1 MPFNQALRLSSV
13 LLAAAA
19 FIGLAL
25 GTNLPEWLL
34 LLTGVSL
41 IVTLLRAL
49 DVDRLRHVLARIRL
63 STTAWNVLTV
73 MAFAGF
79 WVDLAWISAD
89 LLAAGVHFLMILMVV
104 KLFNLEQRR
113 DYLHL
118 YAISLM
124 AILGSAASTTDLW
137 YLPVFLAYLL
147 MGVWT
152 LLLYQLTKE
161 TDPGQNIPGLSS
173 LSGGSGSAI
182 TPRGRQQITPELFW
196 LANGL
201 AVGAL
206 CLTVLI
212 FFTIPRVSAGFGQKG
227 SGEGLRT
234 SGFSETVDLGMIGP
248 IKRDPG
254 IVMRVELPDR
264 TGLQLDRFYLRG
276 MAYDRYDGKS
286 WTTRLTHRRAL
297 AESPAGTFTVRPGSA
312 RSPRPLGPIIRQ
324 TILLEA
330 LDTAVL
336 FAAPYPE
343 FISGQFLAIQSDPTG
358 AIYLPFPTSSRI
370 EYTVH
375 SRPAAVAPADLQS
388 QPALYTELFSQHFLQ
403 LPEPSERVAAL
414 AREITQSKTSAYEK
428 AQAIE
433 AYLTRNYR
441 YSLDISPGKQ
451 TRPLEE
457 FLFERKTGYCEHY
470 ATAMVVLLRNVGV
483 PARLVTGFLAT
494 EWNEYGNYYL
504 VRQRDAHA
512 WVEVHLPNSGW
523 VTMDPTP
530 AVSEPVGDSQWFA
543 ASRVID
549 TLRLRWNR
557 FFVQYNAADQLAV
570 VRGLKEGTTVVRER
584 AWSSLSS
591 LLAPAGD
598 FAGKLLSRVVE
609 GNARLMVGFLSFVAL
624 GLGLVLWLA
633 QRKPWN
639 RWRYSGT
646 SHGEHA
652 VITQIYR
659 NVLKQIARYGIVKAE
674 HTTPREF
681 LLVVGNQWAA
691 AGEAVSTITELYCR
705 GRFGKAIL
713 TRQEIDLAYQ
723 SLRQLTS
730 LDPPSR

>member
-1 MPFNQALRLSSV
+1 MPFNQALCLSSV

-25 GTNLPEWLL
+25 GTSLPEWLL
-34 LLTGVSL
+34 LLTGTSL

-49 DVDRLRHVLARIRL
+49 AVDRLRHLLDRIRL
-63 STTAWNVLTV
+63 SITAWNILTV
-73 MAFAGF
+73 MAFVGF
-79 WVDLAWISAD
+79 WVDLLWVSAD
-89 LLAAGVHFLMILMVV
+89 LLPAGVHFLLILMVI
-104 KLFNLEQRR
+104 KLFNLDQRR

-161 TDPGQNIPGLSS
+161 TDPGHNVPS
-173 LSGGSGSAI
+173 LSEGLVT

-248 IKRDPG
+248 VKRDPG

-286 WTTRLTHRRAL
+286 WTTRLSHRRAL
-297 AESPAGTFTVRPGSA
+297 AESPAGTFTVRPVSA

-330 LDTAVL
+330 LDTTVL

-343 FISGQFLAIQSDPTG
+343 SISGQFLAIQSDPTG
-358 AIYLPFPTSSRI
+358 AIYLPFPASARL

-375 SRPAAVAPADLQS
+375 SRPTPIAPADLQF
-388 QPALYTELFSQHFLQ
+388 QPAVYTEVFAQHFLQ
-403 LPEPSERVAAL
+403 LPESSERVRVL
-414 AREITQSKTSAYEK
+414 AQEITQSKTSAYEK

-433 AYLTRNYR
+433 AYLSRNYR
-441 YSLDISPGKQ
+441 YSLDISSAVQ

-530 AVSEPVGDSQWFA
+530 AVSETVGDSQWFA
-543 ASRVID
+543 VSRVID

-570 VRGLKEGTTVVRER
+570 VRGLKEGTTVVRDR

-598 FAGKLLSRVVE
+598 FAGKLLSRVGE
-609 GNARLMVGFLSFVAL
+609 GNVRLTLGFLSFIAL
-624 GLGLVLWLA
+624 GLGLVIWLV

-639 RWRYSGT
+639 RWRYSSA
-646 SHGEHA
+646 SHREHV

-659 NVLKQIARYGIVKAE
+659 NVLKQIARYGIVKTE

-681 LLVVGNQWAA
+681 LLVVGNQWEA
-691 AGEAVSTITELYCR
+691 AGESVSTITELYCR
-705 GRFGKAIL
+705 GRFGKAML
-713 TRQEIDLAYQ
+713 TQQEIDLAYQ
-723 SLRQLTS
+723 SLRQLT
-730 LDPPSR
+730 LIDPPSR

>member
-34 LLTGVSL
+34 LLTGSSL
-41 IVTLLRAL
+41 IVTLLRTL
-49 DVDRLRHVLARIRL
+49 GVDRLRRVLDRIRL
-63 STTAWNVLTV
+63 STAAWNVLTV
-73 MAFAGF
+73 IAFAGF
-79 WVDLAWISAD
+79 WVDLLWVSAD
-89 LLAAGVHFLMILMVV
+89 LLPAGVHFLLILMVI
-104 KLFNLEQRR
+104 KLFNLDQRR

-161 TDPGQNIPGLSS
+161 SDAGPTPPS
-173 LSGGSGSAI
+173 LPDKSALVL
-182 TPRGRQQITPELFW
+182 RGREEITPELFW

-264 TGLQLDRFYLRG
+264 TGVQMDRFYLRG

-286 WTTRLTHRRAL
+286 WTTRLSHRRAL
-297 AESPAGTFTVRPGSA
+297 AESPAGTFTVRHASA
-312 RSPRPLGPIIRQ
+312 RSPRPLGQIIRQ

-343 FISGQFLAIQSDPTG
+343 SISGQFLAIQSDPTG
-358 AIYLPFPTSSRI
+358 AIYLPFPASARL
-370 EYTVH
+370 EYTVY
-375 SRPAAVAPADLQS
+375 SRPAAVASADLQF
-388 QPALYTELFSQHFLQ
+388 QPALYTEVFAQHFLQ
-403 LPEPSERVAAL
+403 LPESSERVGAL
-414 AREITQSKTSAYEK
+414 AQEITRSKTSAYEK

-433 AYLTRNYR
+433 AYLSRNYR
-441 YSLDISPGKQ
+441 YSLDISPAVQ

-512 WVEVHLPNSGW
+512 WVEVHLPHSGW

-530 AVSEPVGDSQWFA
+530 AVSETVGDSQWFA
-543 ASRVID
+543 LSRVVD

-570 VRGLKEGTTVVRER
+570 VRGLKEGTTVVRDR
-584 AWSSLSS
+584 AWSSFSS

-598 FAGKLLSRVVE
+598 LAGRILRHVAE
-609 GNARLMVGFLSFVAL
+609 GNVRLMTGFLSFVVL
-624 GLGLVLWLA
+624 GVGLVVWLM
-633 QRKPWN
+633 QRKPWD
-639 RWRYSGT
+639 RRRRTDPISR
-646 SHGEHA
+646 ERA
-652 VITQIYR
+652 IIAQIYHG
-659 NVLKQIARYGIVKAE
+659 VLRQIARNGIPKPRNA
-674 HTTPREF
+674 TPREF
-681 LLVVGNQWAA
+681 LQLVQQQWAA
-691 AGEAVSTITELYCR
+691 AGESVSTITELYCR
-705 GRFGKAIL
+705 GRFGKVIL
-713 TRQEIDLAYQ
+713 TQQEIDLAYHN
-723 SLRQLTS
+723 LRQLTL
-730 LDPPSR
+730 LDPPLR

>member
-1 MPFNQALRLSSV
+1 MHFNQALRLSSV

-34 LLTGVSL
+34 LLTGASL
-41 IVTLLRAL
+41 IATLLRAL
-49 DVDRLRHVLARIRL
+49 GADRLRHVLDRIRL
-63 STTAWNVLTV
+63 STTAWNILTV
-73 MAFAGF
+73 MAFIGF

-104 KLFNLEQRR
+104 KLFNLDQRR

-137 YLPVFLAYLL
+137 YLPLFLAYLL

-161 TDPGQNIPGLSS
+161 ADPGHNVPS
-173 LSGGSGSAI
+173 LSEGLAI
-182 TPRGRQQITPELFW
+182 TPSGRQQITPELFW

-264 TGLQLDRFYLRG
+264 TGLQMDRFYLRG
-276 MAYDRYDGKS
+276 MAFDRYDGKS
-286 WTTRLTHRRAL
+286 WTTRLSHRRAL
-297 AESPAGTFTVRPGSA
+297 AESPVGTFTVRHASA
-312 RSPRPLGPIIRQ
+312 RSPRPLGQIVRQ

-330 LDTAVL
+330 LDTTVL

-343 FISGQFLAIQSDPTG
+343 SVSGQFLAIQSDPTG

-388 QPALYTELFSQHFLQ
+388 QPAVYTEAFSQYFLQ
-403 LPEPSERVAAL
+403 LPESSERIGAL
-414 AREITQSKTSAYEK
+414 AQEITRSKASAYEK

-433 AYLTRNYR
+433 SYLGKNFR
-441 YSLDISPGKQ
+441 YSLDIPSGVQ
-451 TRPLEE
+451 RRPLEE

-494 EWNEYGNYYL
+494 EWNEYGNYYV

-530 AVSEPVGDSQWFA
+530 AVNETVGDSQWFA

-570 VRGLKEGTTVVRER
+570 VRGLKEGTTVVRDR
-584 AWSSLSS
+584 AWNSVSSF
-591 LLAPAGD
+591 LAPLGD
-598 FAGKLLSRVVE
+598 FTGQLLSRVAE
-609 GNARLMVGFLSFVAL
+609 GNVRLMVGFLSFVVL
-624 GLGLVLWLA
+624 GLGLAIWLV
-633 QRKPWN
+633 QRKPWS
-639 RWRYSGT
+639 RWRSSST
-646 SHGEHA
+646 SHGQHA

-659 NVLKQIARYGIVKAE
+659 NLLKQIARYGIVKTE

-681 LLVVGNQWAA
+681 LLVVGSQWAA
-691 AGEAVSTITELYCR
+691 AAESVSTITELYCR
-705 GRFGKAIL
+705 GRFGKAL
-713 TRQEIDLAYQ
+713 LSQQEIDLAYH
-723 SLRQLTS
+723 SLRQLAR
-730 LDPPSR
+730 LDPPSK

>member
-104 KLFNLEQRR
+104 KLFNLDQRR

-161 TDPGQNIPGLSS
+161 ADPGHNMPS
-173 LSGGSGSAI
+173 LSEGVAI
-182 TPRGRQQITPELFW
+182 TPRGRQQITSELFW

-264 TGLQLDRFYLRG
+264 TGLQSDRFYLRG

-286 WTTRLTHRRAL
+286 WTTRLSHRRAL
-297 AESPAGTFTVRPGSA
+297 AESPAGTFTVRQVSS
-312 RSPRPLGPIIRQ
+312 RSPRPLGQLIRQ

-343 FISGQFLAIQSDPTG
+343 SVSGQFLAIQSDPTG

-375 SRPAAVAPADLQS
+375 SRPATVVPADLQF
-388 QPALYTELFSQHFLQ
+388 QPALYTEVFSQHFLQ
-403 LPEPSERVAAL
+403 LPESSERVEAL
-414 AREITQSKTSAYEK
+414 AREITGSKTSAYEK

-433 AYLTRNYR
+433 AYLSRNYR

-570 VRGLKEGTTVVRER
+570 VRGLKEGTTVVRDR
-584 AWSSLSS
+584 AWSSVSS
-591 LLAPAGD
+591 FLAPVGDLAGQ
-598 FAGKLLSRVVE
+598 LLSRVAE
-609 GNARLMVGFLSFVAL
+609 GNVRLMVGFLSFVVL
-624 GLGLVLWLA
+624 GLGLAIWLV
-633 QRKPWN
+633 QRKPWS
-639 RWRYSGT
+639 RWRSSNT
-646 SHGEHA
+646 SHGHHA
-652 VITQIYR
+652 VISQIYR

-681 LLVVGNQWAA
+681 SLVVGNQWAA
-691 AGEAVSTITELYCR
+691 AAESVSMITELYCR

-713 TRQEIDLAYQ
+713 TQQEIDLAYH
-723 SLRQLTS
+723 SLRQLAL
-730 LDPPSR
+730 LDPPSK

>member
-1 MPFNQALRLSSV
+1 MPCNQALRVTSV

-25 GTNLPEWLL
+25 GANLPEWLL
-34 LLTGVSL
+34 LLTGGSL
-41 IVTLLRAL
+41 IITLLRSL
-49 DVDRLRHVLARIRL
+49 RLDRLHRVLDQLRL
-63 STTAWNVLTV
+63 SSTAWNILTV
-73 MAFAGF
+73 VAFAGF
-79 WVDLAWISAD
+79 WADLLWISAD
-89 LLAAGVHFLMILMVV
+89 LLPAGVHFLLILMVI
-104 KLFNLEQRR
+104 KLFNLDQRR

-161 TDPGQNIPGLSS
+161 SSAGQASQILAEQSS
-173 LSGGSGSAI
+173 IGV
-182 TPRGRQQITPELFW
+182 PPERREQITSELFW

-201 AVGAL
+201 AAGAL
-206 CLTVLI
+206 GLTVLI

-227 SGEGLRT
+227 FGEGLRT
-234 SGFSETVDLGMIGP
+234 SGFSETVDLGTIGP

-254 IVMRVELPDR
+254 IVMRVELQDR
-264 TGLQLDRFYLRG
+264 TGLPMDRFYVRG

-286 WTTRLTHRRAL
+286 WATRLSHRRAL
-297 AESPAGTFTVRPGSA
+297 FESPIGTFTVRQASS
-312 RSPRPLGPIIRQ
+312 RSSRPFGQIIRQ

-343 FISGQFLAIQSDPTG
+343 SISGQFLAIQSDPTG

-375 SRPAAVAPADLQS
+375 SRLPSVVPADLQF
-388 QPALYTELFSQHFLQ
+388 QPAVYTELFAQHYLQ
-403 LPEPSERVAAL
+403 LPESSERVGAL

-428 AQAIE
+428 ARAIE
-433 AYLTRNYR
+433 AYLSKNYR
-441 YSLDISPGKQ
+441 YSLDISPAVQ
-451 TRPLEE
+451 TRPIEE

-470 ATAMVVLLRNVGV
+470 ATAMVLLLRNVGV

-512 WVEVHLPNSGW
+512 WVEVHLPSSGW

-530 AVSEPVGDSQWFA
+530 AVSEPIGDSQWFA
-543 ASRVID
+543 LSRVID

-570 VRGLKEGTTVVRER
+570 VQGLKEGTTVVRDR

-591 LLAPAGD
+591 LVAPAGD
-598 FAGKLLSRVVE
+598 FAGRVIRYIAE
-609 GNARLMVGFLSFVAL
+609 GNALLMTGFLSCVLL
-624 GLGLVLWLA
+624 GVGLVIWLM

-639 RWRYSGT
+639 FRRYPDPVNRD
-646 SHGEHA
+646 HA
-652 VITQIYR
+652 IIAQIYHG
-659 NVLKQIARYGIVKAE
+659 VLKQIARQGIVKPRNA
-674 HTTPREF
+674 TPREF
-681 LLVVGNQWAA
+681 LQLVHQRWAA
-691 AGEAVSTITELYCR
+691 AAESVSTITELYCR
-705 GRFGKAIL
+705 GRFGKANL
-713 TRQEIDLAYQ
+713 SQHEIELAYH
-723 SLRQLTS
+723 SLRQLTL
-730 LDPPSR
+730 LDPPL

>member
-19 FIGLAL
+19 FIGLGL
-25 GTNLPEWLL
+25 GANLPEWLL
-34 LLTGVSL
+34 LLTGISL
-41 IVTLLRAL
+41 ILTLLRTL
-49 DVDRLRHVLARIRL
+49 GIDRFQRVFDRMRL
-63 STTAWNVLTV
+63 SAMVWNILTV
-73 MAFAGF
+73 IAFAGF
-79 WVDLAWISAD
+79 WADLFWISAE
-89 LLAAGVHFLMILMVV
+89 LLPAGVHFLLILMVI
-104 KLFNLEQRR
+104 KLFNLDQRR

-161 TDPGQNIPGLSS
+161 SGTGHSPASTTENAAVALQPG
-173 LSGGSGSAI
+173 
-182 TPRGRQQITPELFW
+182 RREQITPELFW

-254 IVMRVELPDR
+254 IVMRVELSDR

-286 WTTRLTHRRAL
+286 WTTRLAHRRAL
-297 AESPAGTFTVRPGSA
+297 VESPAGTFSVRHISS
-312 RSPRPLGPIIRQ
+312 RSPRPVGQLIRQ

-336 FAAPYPE
+336 FAAPHPE
-343 FISGQFLAIQSDPTG
+343 SISGQFLAIQSDPTG

-375 SRPAAVAPADLQS
+375 SRVTPVVPADLQS
-388 QPALYTELFSQHFLQ
+388 QPAVYTEVFKQHFLQ
-403 LPEPSERVAAL
+403 IPESSERLGVL
-414 AREITQSKTSAYEK
+414 ATEITQSKSSAYEK
-428 AQAIE
+428 AQAVE
-433 AYLTRNYR
+433 AYLTKNYR
-441 YSLDISPGKQ
+441 YSLDIPSSVQ
-451 TRPLEE
+451 TNPLEE

-470 ATAMVVLLRNVGV
+470 ATAMVMLLRAVGV

-512 WVEVHLPNSGW
+512 WVEIHLPNSGW

-530 AVSEPVGDSQWFA
+530 AVSEPSGDSQWFA
-543 ASRVID
+543 LSRAMD

-570 VRGLKEGTTVVRER
+570 VRGLKEGTAVVRDR
-584 AWSSLSS
+584 AWNSLSL

-598 FAGKLLSRVVE
+598 FAGKTLSYIVG
-609 GNARLMVGFLSFVAL
+609 GNVRLAAGFLSFVVL
-624 GLGLVLWLA
+624 GVGLVIWLM
-633 QRKPWN
+633 QRKPWS
-639 RWRYSGT
+639 RWRRSGPVIR
-646 SHGEHA
+646 EHI
-652 VITQIYR
+652 VIGQIYR
-659 NVLKQIARYGIVKAE
+659 GVLKQIERHGIAKPRNA
-674 HTTPREF
+674 TPQEF
-681 LLVVGNQWAA
+681 LLLVQQQWAA
-691 AGEAVSTITELYCR
+691 AAEFVATITELYCR
-705 GRFGKAIL
+705 GRFGKMIL
-713 TRQEIDLAYQ
+713 TQQEIDLAYH
-723 SLRQLTS
+723 SLKQLTQ
-730 LDPPSR
+730 LDPPAHT

>member
-25 GTNLPEWLL
+25 GTSLPEWLL
-34 LLTGVSL
+34 LLTGISL

-49 DVDRLRHVLARIRL
+49 DVDRFRHMLDRIRL
-63 STTAWNVLTV
+63 STTAWNILTV

-79 WVDLAWISAD
+79 WIDLAWISAD
-89 LLAAGVHFLMILMVV
+89 LLAAGVHFLMILMVI
-104 KLFNLEQRR
+104 KLFNLDQRR

-161 TDPGQNIPGLSS
+161 SNAGDSPPS
-173 LSGGSGSAI
+173 LSEESAI
-182 TPRGRQQITPELFW
+182 ILRGRGQITPELFW

-227 SGEGLRT
+227 TGEGLRT

-264 TGLQLDRFYLRG
+264 TGLQMDRFYLRG

-286 WTTRLTHRRAL
+286 WTTRLSHRRAL
-297 AESPAGTFTVRPGSA
+297 AESPAGTFTVRHVSS
-312 RSPRPLGPIIRQ
+312 RSPRPLGQIIRQ

-343 FISGQFLAIQSDPTG
+343 SISGQFLAIQSDPTG
-358 AIYLPFPTSSRI
+358 AIYLPFPASARL
-370 EYTVH
+370 EYTVY
-375 SRPAAVAPADLQS
+375 SRPTPVAPADLQFQS
-388 QPALYTELFSQHFLQ
+388 AEYTEVFAQHFLQ
-403 LPEPSERVAAL
+403 LPESSERVRAL
-414 AREITQSKTSAYEK
+414 AQEITRSKTSAYEK

-433 AYLTRNYR
+433 AYLSRNYR
-441 YSLDISPGKQ
+441 YSLDISPGMQ

-523 VTMDPTP
+523 ITMDPTP
-530 AVSEPVGDSQWFA
+530 AVSEAVGDSQWFA
-543 ASRVID
+543 LSRVID

-570 VRGLKEGTTVVRER
+570 VRGLKEGTTVVRDR
-584 AWSSLSS
+584 AWSSLSA

-609 GNARLMVGFLSFVAL
+609 GNVRLTVGFLSFIAL
-624 GLGLVLWLA
+624 GLGLVIWLV

-639 RWRYSGT
+639 RWRSSST
-646 SHGEHA
+646 SQCEHA
-652 VITQIYR
+652 VIAQIYR
-659 NVLKQIARYGIVKAE
+659 NVLQQIARYGIVKAE

-681 LLVVGNQWAA
+681 LLVVGSQWAA
-691 AGEAVSTITELYCR
+691 AVELVSTITELYCR

-713 TRQEIDLAYQ
+713 TQQEIDLAHH
-723 SLRQLTS
+723 SLRQLTL

>member
-1 MPFNQALRLSSV
+1 
-13 LLAAAA
+13 
-19 FIGLAL
+19 
-25 GTNLPEWLL
+25 
-34 LLTGVSL
+34 
-41 IVTLLRAL
+41 
-49 DVDRLRHVLARIRL
+49 
-63 STTAWNVLTV
+63 
-73 MAFAGF
+73 
-79 WVDLAWISAD
+79 
-89 LLAAGVHFLMILMVV
+89 
-104 KLFNLEQRR
+104 
-113 DYLHL
+113 
-118 YAISLM
+118 M

-161 TDPGQNIPGLSS
+161 SDAGRNVPSPSEGLS
-173 LSGGSGSAI
+173 I
-182 TPRGRQQITPELFW
+182 TPGGREQITPELFW

-264 TGLQLDRFYLRG
+264 TGLQPDRFYLRG

-286 WTTRLTHRRAL
+286 WTTRLSHRRAL
-297 AESPAGTFTVRPGSA
+297 TESPAGTFTVRPVSS
-312 RSPRPLGPIIRQ
+312 RSPRPLGQIIRQ

-343 FISGQFLAIQSDPTG
+343 SVSGQFLAIQSDPTG

-375 SRPAAVAPADLQS
+375 SRPTPVAPADLQF
-388 QPALYTELFSQHFLQ
+388 QPAVYTEVFAQHFLQ
-403 LPEPSERVAAL
+403 LPESSERVRAL
-414 AREITQSKTSAYEK
+414 AQEITRSKTSAYEK

-433 AYLTRNYR
+433 AYLSRNYR
-441 YSLDISPGKQ
+441 YSLDISPGVQ

-512 WVEVHLPNSGW
+512 WVEVHLPHSGW

-530 AVSEPVGDSQWFA
+530 AVSETVGDSQWFA
-543 ASRVID
+543 LSRVVD

-557 FFVQYNAADQLAV
+557 FFVQYNAADQLAM
-570 VRGLKEGTTVVRER
+570 VRGLKEGTTVVRDR
-584 AWSSLSS
+584 AWSSFSS

-598 FAGKLLSRVVE
+598 LAGRILSHVAE
-609 GNARLMVGFLSFVAL
+609 GNVRLMTGFLSFVVL
-624 GLGLVLWLA
+624 GVGLVVWLM
-633 QRKPWN
+633 QRKPWD
-639 RWRYSGT
+639 RRRRTDPISR
-646 SHGEHA
+646 ERA
-652 VITQIYR
+652 IIAQIYHG
-659 NVLKQIARYGIVKAE
+659 VLRQIARNGISKPHNA
-674 HTTPREF
+674 TPREF
-681 LLVVGNQWAA
+681 LQLVQQQWAA
-691 AGEAVSTITELYCR
+691 ATESVSTVTELYCR

-713 TRQEIDLAYQ
+713 TQQEIDLAYH
-723 SLRQLTS
+723 SLRQLAL

>member
-25 GTNLPEWLL
+25 GANLPEWLL
-34 LLTGVSL
+34 LLTGGSL
-41 IVTLLRAL
+41 IVTLLRTL
-49 DVDRLRHVLARIRL
+49 GVDRLRRVLDGIRL
-63 STTAWNVLTV
+63 STTAWNVLT
-73 MAFAGF
+73 MIAFAGF
-79 WVDLAWISAD
+79 WVDLLWVSAD
-89 LLAAGVHFLMILMVV
+89 LLPAGVHFLVILMVI
-104 KLFNLEQRR
+104 KLFNLDQRR

-137 YLPVFLAYLL
+137 YLPVFLTYLL

-161 TDPGQNIPGLSS
+161 TDPGHNVPS
-173 LSGGSGSAI
+173 LSEGSTI

-264 TGLQLDRFYLRG
+264 TGAQMDRFYLRG
-276 MAYDRYDGKS
+276 MAFDRYDGKS
-286 WTTRLTHRRAL
+286 WTTRLSHRRAL
-297 AESPAGTFTVRPGSA
+297 AESPAGTFTVRHVSS
-312 RSPRPLGPIIRQ
+312 RSPRPLGQIIRQ

-336 FAAPYPE
+336 FAAPHPE
-343 FISGQFLAIQSDPTG
+343 SISGQFLAIQSDPTG
-358 AIYLPFPTSSRI
+358 AIYLPFPASARL

-375 SRPAAVAPADLQS
+375 SRPTPVAPADLQF
-388 QPALYTELFSQHFLQ
+388 QPAQYTELFSQHFLQ
-403 LPEPSERVAAL
+403 LPESSERVEAL

-433 AYLTRNYR
+433 AYLSRNYR
-441 YSLDISPGKQ
+441 YSLDIPSGVQ
-451 TRPLEE
+451 RRPLEE

-609 GNARLMVGFLSFVAL
+609 GNVRLMVGFLSCVAL

-639 RWRYSGT
+639 RWSISST
-646 SHGEHA
+646 SPGEHA

-691 AGEAVSTITELYCR
+691 AGESMSTITELYCR

-713 TRQEIDLAYQ
+713 TQQEIDLAYQ

>member
-19 FIGLAL
+19 FIGLGL
-25 GTNLPEWLL
+25 GANLPEWLL
-34 LLTGVSL
+34 LLTGSSL
-41 IVTLLRAL
+41 IVTLLRTL
-49 DVDRLRHVLARIRL
+49 GVDRAHRILESLRL
-63 STTAWNVLTV
+63 STTAWNILTV
-73 MAFAGF
+73 IAFAGF
-79 WVDLAWISAD
+79 WAD
-89 LLAAGVHFLMILMVV
+89 LLWISTDLLPAGVHFLLILMVI
-104 KLFNLEQRR
+104 KLFNLDQRR

-137 YLPVFLAYLL
+137 YLPVFLVYLL

-161 TDPGQNIPGLSS
+161 SS
-173 LSGGSGSAI
+173 AGHSPQTLTEKSAI
-182 TPRGRQQITPELFW
+182 AVQQEKREQITPELFW

-206 CLTVLI
+206 CLTVVI

-227 SGEGLRT
+227 YGEGLRT

-264 TGLQLDRFYLRG
+264 TGQEMDRFYLRG

-286 WTTRLTHRRAL
+286 WTTRLSHRRAL
-297 AESPAGTFTVRPGSA
+297 AESPSGTFTLRSA
-312 RSPRPLGPIIRQ
+312 SSRLPRPVGQIIRQ

-336 FAAPYPE
+336 FAAPHPE
-343 FISGQFLAIQSDPTG
+343 SISGQFLAIQSDPTG
-358 AIYLPFPTSSRI
+358 AMYLPFPASSRI
-370 EYTVH
+370 EYTVY
-375 SRPAAVAPADLQS
+375 SRPTPVAPADLQF
-388 QPALYTELFSQHFLQ
+388 QPAVYTEVFGQHFLQ
-403 LPEPSERVAAL
+403 LPESSERVGAL
-414 AREITQSKTSAYEK
+414 AREIVGTKTSAYEK

-433 AYLTRNYR
+433 TYLSRNYR
-441 YSLDISPGKQ
+441 YSLDIPAGTQ
-451 TRPLEE
+451 ARPLEE

-530 AVSEPVGDSQWFA
+530 AVSEPAGESQWFA
-543 ASRVID
+543 VSRAMD

-570 VRGLKEGTTVVRER
+570 VRGLKEGTAVVRDR
-584 AWSSLSS
+584 AWGSLSS
-591 LLAPAGD
+591 LLEPAGD
-598 FAGKLLSRVVE
+598 LAGRILSHVAE
-609 GNARLMVGFLSFVAL
+609 GNIRLMTGFLSFVVL
-624 GLGLVLWLA
+624 GVGLVIWLV

-639 RWRYSGT
+639 RWSRSGIVIR
-646 SHGEHA
+646 EHA
-652 VITQIYR
+652 AIGQIYR
-659 NVLKQIARYGIVKAE
+659 GVLKQIERHGILKPRNA
-674 HTTPREF
+674 TPQEF
-681 LLVVGNQWAA
+681 LRLVQRQWTV
-691 AGEAVSTITELYCR
+691 AGESVATITELYCR
-705 GRFGKAIL
+705 GRFGKVIL
-713 TRQEIDLAYQ
+713 TQEEMDLAYH
-723 SLRQLTS
+723 SLRQLAL
-730 LDPPSR
+730 LDPPSNP

>member
-34 LLTGVSL
+34 LLTGASL

-49 DVDRLRHVLARIRL
+49 EMKRLRHVLDRIRL
-63 STTAWNVLTV
+63 SPTAWNILTV
-73 MAFAGF
+73 IAFMGF
-79 WVDLAWISAD
+79 WIDLFWVSVDL
-89 LLAAGVHFLMILMVV
+89 LPAGVHFLLVLMVI
-104 KLFNLEQRR
+104 KLFNLDQRR

-161 TDPGQNIPGLSS
+161 SDAGLSPTRLPEES
-173 LSGGSGSAI
+173 VVTS
-182 TPRGRQQITPELFW
+182 RGRQQITPQLFW

-264 TGLQLDRFYLRG
+264 TGLQSDRFYLRG

-286 WTTRLTHRRAL
+286 WTTRLSHRRAL
-297 AESPAGTFTVRPGSA
+297 AESPAGTFTIRHVSS
-312 RSPRPLGPIIRQ
+312 RSPRPLGQPIRQ

-343 FISGQFLAIQSDPTG
+343 SISGQFLAIQSDPTG
-358 AIYLPFPTSSRI
+358 AIYLPFPASSRI
-370 EYTVH
+370 EYTVY
-375 SRPAAVAPADLQS
+375 SRPATVASADLQF
-388 QPALYTELFSQHFLQ
+388 QPALYTEIFSQHFLQ
-403 LPEPSERVAAL
+403 LPESSERVGAL

-433 AYLTRNYR
+433 AYLSRHYR
-441 YSLDISPGKQ
+441 YSLDISPGVQ
-451 TRPLEE
+451 TRPLED

-530 AVSEPVGDSQWFA
+530 AVSEPAGDSQWFA

-570 VRGLKEGTTVVRER
+570 MRGLKEGTTVVRDR
-584 AWSSLSS
+584 AWSSVSS

-609 GNARLMVGFLSFVAL
+609 GNVRLMVGFLSFVGL
-624 GLGLVLWLA
+624 GLGLVIWLV
-633 QRKPWN
+633 QRKPWS
-639 RWRYSGT
+639 RWNSSNS
-646 SHGEHA
+646 SHGQHA
-652 VITQIYR
+652 VISQIYR

-691 AGEAVSTITELYCR
+691 AGESVSTITELYCR
-705 GRFGKAIL
+705 GRFGKMML
-713 TRQEIDLAYQ
+713 TQQEIDLAYH
-723 SLRQLTS
+723 SFRQLTL

>member
-19 FIGLAL
+19 FIGLGL
-25 GTNLPEWLL
+25 GANLPEWLL
-34 LLTGVSL
+34 LLTGSSL
-41 IVTLLRAL
+41 ILTLLRTL
-49 DVDRLRHVLARIRL
+49 DIAPLHQVLDRMRL
-63 STTAWNVLTV
+63 STLVWNILTV
-73 MAFAGF
+73 IAFVGF
-79 WVDLAWISAD
+79 WVDLLWISAD
-89 LLAAGVHFLMILMVV
+89 LLPAGVHFLLILMVI
-104 KLFNLEQRR
+104 KLFNLDHRR

-161 TDPGQNIPGLSS
+161 
-173 LSGGSGSAI
+173 SGAEYAVPSVTEQSAMG
-182 TPRGRQQITPELFW
+182 TQSERRKQITPELFW

-201 AVGAL
+201 AGGAL
-206 CLTVLI
+206 CLTVVI

-227 SGEGLRT
+227 YGEGLRT

-254 IVMRVELPDR
+254 IVMRVELQDR
-264 TGLQLDRFYLRG
+264 TGLQSDRFYLRG

-286 WTTRLTHRRAL
+286 WTSRLSHRRAL
-297 AESPAGTFTVRPGSA
+297 AESPVGTFTVRHSSSRA
-312 RSPRPLGPIIRQ
+312 PRPAGQIIRQ

-336 FAAPYPE
+336 FAAPQPE
-343 FISGQFLAIQSDPTG
+343 SISGQFLAIQSDPTG
-358 AIYLPFPTSSRI
+358 AIYLPFPTQSRI

-375 SRPAAVAPADLQS
+375 SRPTTVATADLQS
-388 QPALYTELFSQHFLQ
+388 QPAVYTEVFQQHFLQ
-403 LPEPSERVAAL
+403 LPASTERVGAL
-414 AREITQSKTSAYEK
+414 AREITQSKTSAFEK

-433 AYLTRNYR
+433 GYLIRNYR
-441 YSLDISPGKQ
+441 YSLDIPSSVQ
-451 TRPLEE
+451 ANPLEE

-523 VTMDPTP
+523 ISMDPTP
-530 AVSEPVGDSQWFA
+530 AVSEPAGDSQWFA
-543 ASRVID
+543 LSRAMD

-557 FFVQYNAADQLAV
+557 FFVQYNATDQLAV
-570 VRGLKEGTTVVRER
+570 VRGLKEGTAVVRDR
-584 AWSSLSS
+584 AWSSLSI
-591 LLAPAGD
+591 LIAPAGD
-598 FAGKLLSRVVE
+598 FAGRILRYMAE
-609 GNARLMVGFLSFVAL
+609 GNIRLMTGFLSFVLL
-624 GLGLVLWLA
+624 GVGLVIWLG
-633 QRKPWN
+633 QRKPWS
-639 RWRYSGT
+639 RWRRSGST
-646 SHGEHA
+646 KREHL
-652 VITQIYR
+652 VIAQIYR
-659 NVLKQIARYGIVKAE
+659 GVLKQIEQHGISKPQHA
-674 HTTPREF
+674 TPQEF
-681 LLVVGNQWAA
+681 LRLVQQQWAG
-691 AGEAVSTITELYCR
+691 AGELVATITDLYCR
-705 GRFGKAIL
+705 GRFGKINL
-713 TRQEIDLAYQ
+713 TQHEIDLAYR
-723 SLRQLTS
+723 SLKQLTL
-730 LDPPSR
+730 LDPPAHS

>member
-25 GTNLPEWLL
+25 GANLPEWLVF
-34 LLTGVSL
+34 LTGGSL

-49 DVDRLRHVLARIRL
+49 GAGRLHRVLDRMQL
-63 STTAWNVLTV
+63 SATAWNILTV
-73 MAFAGF
+73 TAFAGF
-79 WVDLAWISAD
+79 WADLLWISAD
-89 LLAAGVHFLMILMVV
+89 LLPAGVHFLLILMVI
-104 KLFNLEQRR
+104 KLFNLNQRR

-161 TDPGQNIPGLSS
+161 SDTDSIPSGLPEKSPRVS
-173 LSGGSGSAI
+173 
-182 TPRGRQQITPELFW
+182 RGREQITPELFW

-206 CLTVLI
+206 CLTILI
-212 FFTIPRVSAGFGQKG
+212 FFTIPRVSAGFGQRG

-264 TGLQLDRFYLRG
+264 AGLQLDRFYLRG

-286 WTTRLTHRRAL
+286 WTTRLSHRRAL
-297 AESPAGTFTVRPGSA
+297 VESPAGTFTVRSSSS
-312 RSPRPLGPIIRQ
+312 RLSHPLGRIIRQ

-336 FAAPYPE
+336 FAAPHPE
-343 FISGQFLAIQSDPTG
+343 SISGQFLAIQSDPTG
-358 AIYLPFPTSSRI
+358 AMYLPFPASSRI

-375 SRPAAVAPADLQS
+375 SRSTVVAPADLLFS
-388 QPALYTELFSQHFLQ
+388 PAVYTEVFGQHFLQ
-403 LPEPSERVAAL
+403 LPESSERVGAL
-414 AREITQSKTSAYEK
+414 AREIVGSKTSAYEK

-433 AYLTRNYR
+433 AYLSKQYR
-441 YSLDISPGKQ
+441 YSLDIPPGMHP
-451 TRPLEE
+451 RPLEE

-483 PARLVTGFLAT
+483 PARLVTGFLAV

-523 VTMDPTP
+523 ITMDPTP
-530 AVSEPVGDSQWFA
+530 AVSESGGDSQWFA
-543 ASRVID
+543 LSRVMD
-549 TLRLRWNR
+549 TVRLRWSR
-557 FFVQYNAADQLAV
+557 LFIQYNVADQLAV
-570 VRGLKEGTTVVRER
+570 VRGLKEGTAVVRDR
-584 AWSSLSS
+584 AWSSVAS
-591 LLAPAGD
+591 LLAPVGD
-598 FAGKLLSRVVE
+598 IGGKILSYVVE
-609 GNARLMVGFLSFVAL
+609 GNVRLMTGFLSSVAL
-624 GLGLVLWLA
+624 GVGLVVWLV

-639 RWRYSGT
+639 RLRLSDSAT
-646 SHGEHA
+646 REQA

-659 NVLKQIARYGIVKAE
+659 AVLKQIARKGIPKPHNA
-674 HTTPREF
+674 TPREF
-681 LLVVGNQWAA
+681 LRLVQQRWAA
-691 AGEAVSTITELYCR
+691 AGESVAAITELYCR

-713 TRQEIDLAYQ
+713 TRQEIDCAYH
-723 SLRQLTS
+723 SLRQLS
-730 LDPPSR
+730 LLEPPPK

>member
-25 GTNLPEWLL
+25 GTSLPEWLL
-34 LLTGVSL
+34 LLTGISL

-49 DVDRLRHVLARIRL
+49 GVDRLRHVLDRIRL
-63 STTAWNVLTV
+63 STTAWNILTV

-79 WVDLAWISAD
+79 WIDLVWISAD
-89 LLAAGVHFLMILMVV
+89 LLAAGVHFLMILMVI
-104 KLFNLEQRR
+104 KLFNLDQRR

-161 TDPGQNIPGLSS
+161 SDAGDRPPS
-173 LSGGSGSAI
+173 LSKESATI
-182 TPRGRQQITPELFW
+182 PRGRQQITPELFW

-264 TGLQLDRFYLRG
+264 TGLQMDRFYLRG

-286 WTTRLTHRRAL
+286 WTTRLSHRRAL
-297 AESPAGTFTVRPGSA
+297 AESPAGTFTVRQVSS
-312 RSPRPLGPIIRQ
+312 RSPRPLGQIIRQ

-343 FISGQFLAIQSDPTG
+343 SISGQFLAIQSDPTG
-358 AIYLPFPTSSRI
+358 AIYLPFPASARL

-375 SRPAAVAPADLQS
+375 SRPTPVAPADLQF
-388 QPALYTELFSQHFLQ
+388 QPAVYTEVFAQHFLQ
-403 LPEPSERVAAL
+403 LPESSERVRAL
-414 AREITQSKTSAYEK
+414 AQEITRSKTSAYEK

-433 AYLTRNYR
+433 SYLAKNFR
-441 YSLDISPGKQ
+441 YSLDIPPGMQ

-530 AVSEPVGDSQWFA
+530 AISETVGDSQWFA
-543 ASRVID
+543 VSRVID

-570 VRGLKEGTTVVRER
+570 VRGLKEGTTVVRDR

-609 GNARLMVGFLSFVAL
+609 GNVRLTVGFLSFIAL
-624 GLGLVLWLA
+624 GLGLVIWLV

-639 RWRYSGT
+639 RWRSSGT
-646 SHGEHA
+646 SQCEHA
-652 VITQIYR
+652 VIAQIYR
-659 NVLKQIARYGIVKAE
+659 NVLQQIARYGIVKAE

-691 AGEAVSTITELYCR
+691 AGESVSTITELYCR

-713 TRQEIDLAYQ
+713 TQQEIDLAYH
-723 SLRQLTS
+723 SLRQLTL

>member
-13 LLAAAA
+13 LLAAAS
-19 FIGLAL
+19 FIGLSL
-25 GTNLPEWLL
+25 GTNLPEWLVL
-34 LLTGVSL
+34 FTGSALIVSL
-41 IVTLLRAL
+41 LRILGA
-49 DVDRLRHVLARIRL
+49 DRLRRVLDRIRL
-63 STTAWNVLTV
+63 STTAWNILTV
-73 MAFAGF
+73 IAFAGF
-79 WVDLAWISAD
+79 WADLLWVSAD
-89 LLAAGVHFLMILMVV
+89 LLQAGVHFLLILMVI
-104 KLFNLEQRR
+104 KLFNLDQRR

-137 YLPVFLAYLL
+137 YVPVFLAYLL

-161 TDPGQNIPGLSS
+161 SDGKDGTPS
-173 LSGGSGSAI
+173 LPNEPALI
-182 TPRGRQQITPELFW
+182 FRGREQITPELFW
-196 LANGL
+196 LANSL
-201 AVGAL
+201 AGGAL

-227 SGEGLRT
+227 SGEGIRT
-234 SGFSETVDLGMIGP
+234 SGFSETVNLGMIGP

-264 TGLQLDRFYLRG
+264 TGLQMDRFYLRG

-286 WTTRLTHRRAL
+286 WTTRLSHRRAL
-297 AESPAGTFTVRPGSA
+297 AESPVGTFTVRHASS
-312 RSPRPLGPIIRQ
+312 RSPRPLGQVIRQ

-336 FAAPYPE
+336 FAAPHPE
-343 FISGQFLAIQSDPTG
+343 SISGQFLAIQSDPTG
-358 AIYLPFPTSSRI
+358 AIYLPFPSATRL

-375 SRPAAVAPADLQS
+375 SRTTPVAAADLQF
-388 QPALYTELFSQHFLQ
+388 QPAVYTEVFGQHFLQ
-403 LPEPSERVAAL
+403 LPESSERVGAL
-414 AREITQSKTSAYEK
+414 AREIVGTKTSAYEK

-433 AYLTRNYR
+433 TYLSRHYR
-441 YSLDISPGKQ
+441 YSLDISPGLQ
-451 TRPLEE
+451 ARPLEE

-512 WVEVHLPNSGW
+512 WVEVHLPSSGW

-530 AVSEPVGDSQWFA
+530 AVSEAVGDSQWFA

-570 VRGLKEGTTVVRER
+570 MRGLKEGTTVVRDR

-591 LLAPAGD
+591 LVAPAGD
-598 FAGKLLSRVVE
+598 FAGKLLSRVAE
-609 GNARLMVGFLSFVAL
+609 GNVRLTIGFLSCIVL
-624 GLGLVLWLA
+624 GLGLAIWLV

-639 RWRYSGT
+639 RWR
-646 SHGEHA
+646 HADPIAREHV
-652 VITQIYR
+652 VIGQIYR
-659 NVLKQIARYGIVKAE
+659 GVLKQIARHGISKPQNA
-674 HTTPREF
+674 TPQEF
-681 LLVVGNQWAA
+681 LRLVRQQWAV
-691 AGEAVSTITELYCR
+691 AGESVGTITELYCR
-705 GRFGKAIL
+705 GRFGKVIL
-713 TRQEIDLAYQ
+713 TQQEIELAYR
-723 SLRQLTS
+723 SLKQLAL
-730 LDPPSR
+730 LDPPVHS

>member
-1 MPFNQALRLSSV
+1 MSFNQALRLSSV

-25 GTNLPEWLL
+25 GRNLPEWLL
-34 LLTGVSL
+34 LLTGGSL
-41 IVTLLRAL
+41 ILTLLRAL
-49 DVDRLRHVLARIRL
+49 GADRLRLVLDRIRL
-63 STTAWNVLTV
+63 STMAWNVLTV
-73 MAFAGF
+73 IGFAGF
-79 WVDLAWISAD
+79 WVDLLWVSAD
-89 LLAAGVHFLMILMVV
+89 LLPAGVHFLLILMVI
-104 KLFNLEQRR
+104 KLFNLDQRR

-161 TDPGQNIPGLSS
+161 SDT
-173 LSGGSGSAI
+173 GGGPPSFPEESAAI
-182 TPRGRQQITPELFW
+182 LRGREQITPELFW

-201 AVGAL
+201 AAGAL

-212 FFTIPRVSAGFGQKG
+212 FFTIPRVSAGIGQKG

-264 TGLQLDRFYLRG
+264 TGLQMDRFYLRG

-286 WTTRLTHRRAL
+286 WTTRLSHRRAL
-297 AESPAGTFTVRPGSA
+297 AESPAGTFTVRHVSS
-312 RSPRPLGPIIRQ
+312 RSPRPLGQIIRQ

-343 FISGQFLAIQSDPTG
+343 SISGQFLAIQSDPTG
-358 AIYLPFPTSSRI
+358 AIYLPFPASARL

-375 SRPAAVAPADLQS
+375 SRLTPVAPADLQF
-388 QPALYTELFSQHFLQ
+388 QPAVYTEVFAQHFLQ
-403 LPEPSERVAAL
+403 LPESSERVRAL
-414 AREITQSKTSAYEK
+414 AQEITRSKTSAYEK

-433 AYLTRNYR
+433 AYLSRNYR
-441 YSLDISPGKQ
+441 YSLDIPPGMQ

-530 AVSEPVGDSQWFA
+530 AISETVGDSQWFA
-543 ASRVID
+543 VSRVID

-584 AWSSLSS
+584 AWSSFSS

-598 FAGKLLSRVVE
+598 LAGRILSHVAE
-609 GNARLMVGFLSFVAL
+609 GNMRLMTGFLSFVVL
-624 GLGLVLWLA
+624 GVGLVVWLM

-639 RWRYSGT
+639 RRRSSSAT
-646 SHGEHA
+646 HGEYA
-652 VITQIYR
+652 VIAQIYR
-659 NVLKQIARYGIVKAE
+659 NVLKQVARYGIVKAE
-674 HTTPREF
+674 HVTPREF
-681 LLVVGNQWAA
+681 SLTVGNQWTA
-691 AGEAVSTITELYCR
+691 AGESVSMITELYCR
-705 GRFGKAIL
+705 GRFGKATL
-713 TRQEIDLAYQ
+713 TQQEIDLAYH
-723 SLRQLTS
+723 SLRQLTL

>member
-41 IVTLLRAL
+41 IVALLRAL
-49 DVDRLRHVLARIRL
+49 DVDRLRHVLPRIRL
-63 STTAWNVLTV
+63 STIAWNVLTV
-73 MAFAGF
+73 MAFAEF

-104 KLFNLEQRR
+104 KLFNLDQRR

-147 MGVWT
+147 MGIWT

-161 TDPGQNIPGLSS
+161 ANLGHPVPSFPE
-173 LSGGSGSAI
+173 GSTMTS
-182 TPRGRQQITPELFW
+182 RGRQQITPELFW

-212 FFTIPRVSAGFGQKG
+212 FFTIPRVSAGFGHKG
-227 SGEGLRT
+227 SGEALRT

-264 TGLQLDRFYLRG
+264 TGLQSDRFYLRG

-286 WTTRLTHRRAL
+286 WTTRLSHRRPL
-297 AESPAGTFTVRPGSA
+297 AESPAGTFTVRHTSS
-312 RSPRPLGPIIRQ
+312 RSPRPLGQLIRQ

-343 FISGQFLAIQSDPTG
+343 SVSGQFLAVQSDPTG

-370 EYTVH
+370 EYTVQ
-375 SRPAAVAPADLQS
+375 SRPAAVASADLQF
-388 QPALYTELFSQHFLQ
+388 QPALYTEVFSQHFLQ
-403 LPEPSERVAAL
+403 LPESSERVGAL

-433 AYLTRNYR
+433 AYLSRNYR
-441 YSLDISPGKQ
+441 YSLDIASGMQ
-451 TRPLEE
+451 RRPLEE

-512 WVEVHLPNSGW
+512 WVEVHLPSSGW

-530 AVSEPVGDSQWFA
+530 AVSEPAGDSQWFA

-570 VRGLKEGTTVVRER
+570 MRGLKEGTTVVRDR
-584 AWSSLSS
+584 AWSSVSS
-591 LLAPAGD
+591 ILAPAGD

-609 GNARLMVGFLSFVAL
+609 GNVRLMVGFLSFVGL
-624 GLGLVLWLA
+624 GLGLVIWLV
-633 QRKPWN
+633 QRKPWS
-639 RWRYSGT
+639 RWNSSNS
-646 SHGEHA
+646 SHGQHA

-659 NVLKQIARYGIVKAE
+659 NVLKQSARHGIIKPEQA
-674 HTTPREF
+674 TPREF
-681 LLVVGNQWAA
+681 LLVVKNQWAA
-691 AGEAVSTITELYCR
+691 AAEFVSTITELYCR
-705 GRFGKAIL
+705 RRFGRMML
-713 TRQEIDLAYQ
+713 TQQEIDLAYH
-723 SLRQLTS
+723 SLRQLTL

>member
-25 GTNLPEWLL
+25 GTSLPEWLL
-34 LLTGVSL
+34 LLTGTSL
-41 IVTLLRAL
+41 IVTLLRTLGVA
-49 DVDRLRHVLARIRL
+49 RFRHVLDRIRL

-73 MAFAGF
+73 IAFAAF
-79 WVDLAWISAD
+79 LIDLAWISAD
-89 LLAAGVHFLMILMVV
+89 LLPAGVHFLLILMVI

-137 YLPVFLAYLL
+137 YLPVFLVYLL

-161 TDPGQNIPGLSS
+161 TDSWHNVPS
-173 LSGGSGSAI
+173 LSEGVGI
-182 TPRGRQQITPELFW
+182 TPRGWQQITPELFW

-201 AVGAL
+201 AVGAS

-248 IKRDPG
+248 LKRDPE

-264 TGLQLDRFYLRG
+264 TGLQMDRFYLRG
-276 MAYDRYDGKS
+276 MAYDRYDGMS
-286 WTTRLTHRRAL
+286 WTTRLSHRRAL
-297 AESPAGTFTVRPGSA
+297 AESPAGTFTVRHVSS
-312 RSPRPLGPIIRQ
+312 RSLRPQGQGIRQ
-324 TILLEA
+324 IILLEA
-330 LDTAVL
+330 LDTTVL
-336 FAAPYPE
+336 FAAPHPE
-343 FISGQFLAIQSDPTG
+343 SISGQFLAIQSDPTG
-358 AIYLPFPTSSRI
+358 AIYLPFPASARL

-375 SRPAAVAPADLQS
+375 SRPAPVAPADLQF
-388 QPALYTELFSQHFLQ
+388 QPAVYTEVFAQHFLQ
-403 LPEPSERVAAL
+403 LPESSERVRAL
-414 AREITQSKTSAYEK
+414 AQEITRSKTSAYEK

-433 AYLTRNYR
+433 AYLSRNYR
-441 YSLDISPGKQ
+441 YSLDLSPGRQ

-530 AVSEPVGDSQWFA
+530 AVSETVGDSQWFA
-543 ASRVID
+543 VSRVID

-570 VRGLKEGTTVVRER
+570 VRGLKEGTTVVRDR

-609 GNARLMVGFLSFVAL
+609 GNVRLTVGFLSFIAL
-624 GLGLVLWLA
+624 GVGLVVWLV

-639 RWRYSGT
+639 RWRSSSAT
-646 SHGEHA
+646 HGEYA
-652 VITQIYR
+652 VIAQIYR
-659 NVLKQIARYGIVKAE
+659 NVLQQIARYGIVKAE

-681 LLVVGNQWAA
+681 LLVVGRQWAA
-691 AGEAVSTITELYCR
+691 AGESVSTITELYCR

-713 TRQEIDLAYQ
+713 TQQEIDLAYH
-723 SLRQLTS
+723 SLRQLTL

>member
-19 FIGLAL
+19 FIGLGL
-25 GTNLPEWLL
+25 GTDLPEWLQ
-34 LLTGVSL
+34 LLTGCSL
-41 IVTLLRAL
+41 IITLLRAL
-49 DVDRLRHVLARIRL
+49 GIDRLLLVLDHIRL
-63 STTAWNVLTV
+63 STMAWNVLTV
-73 MAFAGF
+73 IAFAGF
-79 WVDLAWISAD
+79 WADLLWVSAD
-89 LLAAGVHFLMILMVV
+89 LLPAGVHFLLILMVI
-104 KLFNLEQRR
+104 KLFNLDQRR

-124 AILGSAASTTDLW
+124 AILGSAASTTALW

-161 TDPGQNIPGLSS
+161 SDAGPTPPTLSDK
-173 LSGGSGSAI
+173 SALVL
-182 TPRGRQQITPELFW
+182 RGREQITPELFW

-264 TGLQLDRFYLRG
+264 TGVPMDRFYLRG

-286 WTTRLTHRRAL
+286 WTTRLSHRRAL
-297 AESPAGTFTVRPGSA
+297 AESPAGTFTVRPVSS
-312 RSPRPLGPIIRQ
+312 RSPRPLGQIIRQ

-343 FISGQFLAIQSDPTG
+343 SISGQFLAIQSDPTG
-358 AIYLPFPTSSRI
+358 AIYLPFSAPSRI
-370 EYTVH
+370 EYTVY
-375 SRPAAVAPADLQS
+375 SRPAPVAPADLQF
-388 QPALYTELFSQHFLQ
+388 QPAAYTEIFSQHFLQ
-403 LPEPSERVAAL
+403 LPESSERVGAL
-414 AREITQSKTSAYEK
+414 AQEITRSKVSAYEK

-433 AYLTRNYR
+433 AYLSRNYR
-441 YSLDISPGKQ
+441 YSLDISPGVQ
-451 TRPLEE
+451 TRPLEN

-543 ASRVID
+543 LSRVVD

-570 VRGLKEGTTVVRER
+570 VRGLKEGTTVVRDR

-591 LLAPAGD
+591 LLVPAGD

-609 GNARLMVGFLSFVAL
+609 GNVRLMVGFLSFVAL
-624 GLGLVLWLA
+624 GLGLVIWLV

-639 RWRYSGT
+639 RWRSSGT
-646 SHGEHA
+646 SHGEHI

-659 NVLKQIARYGIVKAE
+659 NLLQQIARYGIVKAE
-674 HTTPREF
+674 HVTPREF

-691 AGEAVSTITELYCR
+691 AGESVSTVTELYCR

-713 TRQEIDLAYQ
+713 TKQEIELAYQ
-723 SLRQLTS
+723 SLRQLTL

>member
-161 TDPGQNIPGLSS
+161 ADPGHNMPS
-173 LSGGSGSAI
+173 LSEGVAI
-182 TPRGRQQITPELFW
+182 TPKGRQQVTSELFW

-264 TGLQLDRFYLRG
+264 TGLQSDRFYLRG

-286 WTTRLTHRRAL
+286 WTTRLSHRRAL
-297 AESPAGTFTVRPGSA
+297 AESPAGTFTVRHVSS
-312 RSPRPLGPIIRQ
+312 RSPRPLGQLIRQ

-343 FISGQFLAIQSDPTG
+343 SVSGQFLAIQSDPTG

-375 SRPAAVAPADLQS
+375 SRPATVVPADLQF
-388 QPALYTELFSQHFLQ
+388 QPALYTEVFSQHFLQ
-403 LPEPSERVAAL
+403 LPESSERVEAL
-414 AREITQSKTSAYEK
+414 AREITGSKTSAYEK

-433 AYLTRNYR
+433 AYLSRNYR

-570 VRGLKEGTTVVRER
+570 VRGLKEGTTVVRDR
-584 AWSSLSS
+584 AWSSVSS
-591 LLAPAGD
+591 FFAPVGDLAGQ
-598 FAGKLLSRVVE
+598 LLSRVAE
-609 GNARLMVGFLSFVAL
+609 GNVRLMVGFLSFVVL
-624 GLGLVLWLA
+624 GLGLAIWLV
-633 QRKPWN
+633 QRKPWS
-639 RWRYSGT
+639 RWRSSNT
-646 SHGEHA
+646 RHGHDA
-652 VITQIYR
+652 VISQIYR
-659 NVLKQIARYGIVKAE
+659 NVLKQIAHYGIVKAE

-681 LLVVGNQWAA
+681 SLVVRNQWAA
-691 AGEAVSTITELYCR
+691 AAESVSMITELYCR

-713 TRQEIDLAYQ
+713 TQQEIDLAYH
-723 SLRQLTS
+723 SLRQLAL
-730 LDPPSR
+730 LDPPSKIVR

>member
-34 LLTGVSL
+34 LLTGSSL
-41 IVTLLRAL
+41 IVTLLRTL
-49 DVDRLRHVLARIRL
+49 GVDRLRRVLDRIRL
-63 STTAWNVLTV
+63 STAAWNVLTV
-73 MAFAGF
+73 IAFAGF
-79 WVDLAWISAD
+79 WVDLLWVSAD
-89 LLAAGVHFLMILMVV
+89 LLPAGVHFLLILMVI
-104 KLFNLEQRR
+104 KLFNLDQRR

-161 TDPGQNIPGLSS
+161 SDAGPTPPS
-173 LSGGSGSAI
+173 LPDKSALVL
-182 TPRGRQQITPELFW
+182 RGREEITPELFW

-264 TGLQLDRFYLRG
+264 TGLQMDRFYLRG

-286 WTTRLTHRRAL
+286 WTTRLSHRRAL
-297 AESPAGTFTVRPGSA
+297 AESPAGTFTVRHVSS
-312 RSPRPLGPIIRQ
+312 RSPRPLGQIIRQ

-330 LDTAVL
+330 LDTTVL

-343 FISGQFLAIQSDPTG
+343 SISGQFLAIQSDPTG
-358 AIYLPFPTSSRI
+358 AIYLPFSVSARL

-375 SRPAAVAPADLQS
+375 SRPTPVAPADLQF
-388 QPALYTELFSQHFLQ
+388 QPAVYTEVFAQHFLQ
-403 LPEPSERVAAL
+403 LPESSERVGAL
-414 AREITQSKTSAYEK
+414 AQEITRSKTSAYEK

-433 AYLTRNYR
+433 AYLSRNYR
-441 YSLDISPGKQ
+441 YSLDISPAVQ

-512 WVEVHLPNSGW
+512 WVEVHLPHSGW

-543 ASRVID
+543 LSRVVD

-570 VRGLKEGTTVVRER
+570 VRGLKEGTTMVRDR
-584 AWSSLSS
+584 AWSSFSS

-598 FAGKLLSRVVE
+598 LAGRILSHVAE
-609 GNARLMVGFLSFVAL
+609 GNVRLMTGFLSFVVL
-624 GLGLVLWLA
+624 GVGLVVWLM

-639 RWRYSGT
+639 RRRQANPISR
-646 SHGEHA
+646 EHA
-652 VITQIYR
+652 IIAQIYHG
-659 NVLKQIARYGIVKAE
+659 VLRQIARNGIPKPRNA
-674 HTTPREF
+674 TPREF
-681 LLVVGNQWAA
+681 LQLVQQQWAA
-691 AGEAVSTITELYCR
+691 AGESVSTITELYCR
-705 GRFGKAIL
+705 GRFGKVIL
-713 TRQEIDLAYQ
+713 TQQEIDLAYHN
-723 SLRQLTS
+723 LRQLTL

>member
-1 MPFNQALRLSSV
+1 MPFSQALRLSSV

-34 LLTGVSL
+34 LLTGSSL
-41 IVTLLRAL
+41 IVTLLRTLGADRFRRAL
-49 DVDRLRHVLARIRL
+49 DRIRL
-63 STTAWNVLTV
+63 SATAWNVLTV
-73 MAFAGF
+73 IAFAGF
-79 WVDLAWISAD
+79 WVDVLWISAD
-89 LLAAGVHFLMILMVV
+89 LLPAGVHFLLILMVI
-104 KLFNLEQRR
+104 KLFNLDQRR

-152 LLLYQLTKE
+152 LLLYQLAKE
-161 TDPGQNIPGLSS
+161 SDGNGGS
-173 LSGGSGSAI
+173 LSLPDEFASI
-182 TPRGRQQITPELFW
+182 LRGQEQITPELFW

-254 IVMRVELPDR
+254 IVMRVELPDHPG
-264 TGLQLDRFYLRG
+264 TQTDRFYLRG
-276 MAYDRYDGKS
+276 MSYDRYDGKS
-286 WTTRLTHRRAL
+286 WTTRLSHRRAL
-297 AESPAGTFTVRPGSA
+297 VESPAGTFTIRPVSS
-312 RSPRPLGPIIRQ
+312 RSLRPLGQVIRQ

-336 FAAPYPE
+336 FAAPSPE
-343 FISGQFLAIQSDPTG
+343 SISGQFLAIQSDPTG

-370 EYTVH
+370 EYTVQ
-375 SRPAAVAPADLQS
+375 SRVTPVVSADLQS
-388 QPALYTELFSQHFLQ
+388 QPAVYTEVFRQHFLQ
-403 LPEPSERVAAL
+403 LPQSSERVETL
-414 AREITQSKTSAYEK
+414 AREITGSKTSAYEK

-433 AYLTRNYR
+433 AYLSRNYR
-441 YSLDISPGKQ
+441 YSLDIPSGVQ
-451 TRPLEE
+451 AQPLEE

-530 AVSEPVGDSQWFA
+530 AVSEVVGDSQWFA
-543 ASRVID
+543 VNRVID
-549 TLRLRWNR
+549 ALRLRWNR

-570 VRGLKEGTTVVRER
+570 VRGLKEGTTVVRDR
-584 AWSSLSS
+584 AWGSLSS

-598 FAGKLLSRVVE
+598 FTGKLLNRVVE
-609 GNARLMVGFLSFVAL
+609 GNVRLTIGFLSCIAL
-624 GLGLVLWLA
+624 GTGLAIWLV
-633 QRKPWN
+633 QRKPWS
-639 RWRYSGT
+639 RWGRVDPAIR
-646 SHGEHA
+646 EHI
-652 VITQIYR
+652 VMGQIYR
-659 NVLKQIARYGIVKAE
+659 RGLKQIERHGISKPRNA
-674 HTTPREF
+674 TPQEF
-681 LLVVGNQWAA
+681 LRLVQQRWAV
-691 AGEAVSTITELYCR
+691 AGESVATITELYCR
-705 GRFGKAIL
+705 GRFGKVIL
-713 TRQEIDLAYQ
+713 TQQEIDLAYH
-723 SLRQLTS
+723 SLRQLAL
-730 LDPPSR
+730 LDPP

>member
-25 GTNLPEWLL
+25 GANLPEWLL
-34 LLTGVSL
+34 LLTGSSL

-49 DVDRLRHVLARIRL
+49 GVNRLCRVHDRIRL

-73 MAFAGF
+73 IAFAGF
-79 WVDLAWISAD
+79 WADLLWVSAD
-89 LLAAGVHFLMILMVV
+89 LLPAGVHFLLILMVI
-104 KLFNLEQRR
+104 KLFNLDQRR

-147 MGVWT
+147 TGVWT

-161 TDPGQNIPGLSS
+161 SDA
-173 LSGGSGSAI
+173 GGSTPSLPEESAVI
-182 TPRGRQQITPELFW
+182 LRGREQITPELFW

-264 TGLQLDRFYLRG
+264 TGVQMDRFYLRG

-286 WTTRLTHRRAL
+286 WTTRLSHRRTL
-297 AESPAGTFTVRPGSA
+297 AESPAGTFTVRHVSS
-312 RSPRPLGPIIRQ
+312 RSPRPLGQIVRQ

-343 FISGQFLAIQSDPTG
+343 SISGQFLAIQSDPTG
-358 AIYLPFPTSSRI
+358 AIYLPFPASARL

-375 SRPAAVAPADLQS
+375 SRPTPVAPADLQFQS
-388 QPALYTELFSQHFLQ
+388 AVYTEVFAQHFLQ
-403 LPEPSERVAAL
+403 LPESSERVGAL
-414 AREITQSKTSAYEK
+414 AQEITRSKTSAYEK

-433 AYLTRNYR
+433 SYLSRNYR
-441 YSLDISPGKQ
+441 YSLDIAPGVQ

-530 AVSEPVGDSQWFA
+530 AVSETVGDSQWFA
-543 ASRVID
+543 LSRVID

-570 VRGLKEGTTVVRER
+570 VRGLKEGTTVVRDR
-584 AWSSLSS
+584 AWSSFSS

-598 FAGKLLSRVVE
+598 LAGRILSHVAE
-609 GNARLMVGFLSFVAL
+609 GNVRLMTGFLSFVVL
-624 GLGLVLWLA
+624 GIGLVVWLM
-633 QRKPWN
+633 QRKPWDLRKHAN
-639 RWRYSGT
+639 PLMR
-646 SHGEHA
+646 EHA
-652 VITQIYR
+652 IIVQIYHR
-659 NVLKQIARYGIVKAE
+659 VLRQIARNGIAKPHNA
-674 HTTPREF
+674 TPREF
-681 LLVVGNQWAA
+681 LQLVQKQWAA
-691 AGEAVSTITELYCR
+691 AGESVSTITELYCR

-713 TRQEIDLAYQ
+713 TQQEIDLAYH
-723 SLRQLTS
+723 SLRQLTL

>member
-13 LLAAAA
+13 LFAAAA

-34 LLTGVSL
+34 LLTGSSL
-41 IVTLLRAL
+41 IATLLRTL
-49 DVDRLRHVLARIRL
+49 SVDRLRRALDRIRL
-63 STTAWNVLTV
+63 SATAWNVLTV
-73 MAFAGF
+73 IAFAGF
-79 WVDLAWISAD
+79 WVDLLWVSAD
-89 LLAAGVHFLMILMVV
+89 LLPAGVHFLLILMVI
-104 KLFNLEQRR
+104 KLFNLDQRR

-161 TDPGQNIPGLSS
+161 SDAGPTPPS
-173 LSGGSGSAI
+173 LSDASVLVL
-182 TPRGRQQITPELFW
+182 RGREQITPELFW

-264 TGLQLDRFYLRG
+264 TGLQMDRFYLRG

-286 WTTRLTHRRAL
+286 WTTRLSHRRAL
-297 AESPAGTFTVRPGSA
+297 AESPAGTFTVRHVSS
-312 RSPRPLGPIIRQ
+312 RSPRPLGQIIRQ

-343 FISGQFLAIQSDPTG
+343 SISGQFLAIQSDPTG
-358 AIYLPFPTSSRI
+358 AIYLPFPASARL

-375 SRPAAVAPADLQS
+375 SRPTPVAPADLQF
-388 QPALYTELFSQHFLQ
+388 QPAVYTEVFAQHFLQ
-403 LPEPSERVAAL
+403 LPESSERVRAL
-414 AREITQSKTSAYEK
+414 AQEITRSKTSAYEK

-433 AYLTRNYR
+433 AYLSRNYR
-441 YSLDISPGKQ
+441 YSLDISPAVQ

-543 ASRVID
+543 VSRVID

-598 FAGKLLSRVVE
+598 LAGKLLSRVVE
-609 GNARLMVGFLSFVAL
+609 GNVRLMVGFLSFVAL
-624 GLGLVLWLA
+624 GFGLVIWLV

-639 RWRYSGT
+639 RWRYSST
-646 SHGEHA
+646 NHGEHV

-691 AGEAVSTITELYCR
+691 ASESVATVTELYCR

-713 TRQEIDLAYQ
+713 TQQEIGLAYQ
-723 SLRQLTS
+723 SLRQLT
-730 LDPPSR
+730 LIDPPSR

>member
-1 MPFNQALRLSSV
+1 MSFNQALRLSSV

-34 LLTGVSL
+34 LLTGCSL
-41 IVTLLRAL
+41 IATLLRTL
-49 DVDRLRHVLARIRL
+49 GVDRLHRVLDRIRL

-73 MAFAGF
+73 IAFAGF
-79 WVDLAWISAD
+79 WVDLLWVSAD
-89 LLAAGVHFLMILMVV
+89 LLPAGVHFLLILMVI
-104 KLFNLEQRR
+104 KLFNLDQRR

-161 TDPGQNIPGLSS
+161 TEPEHNVPS
-173 LSGGSGSAI
+173 LSEGLVIA
-182 TPRGRQQITPELFW
+182 PRGRQQITPELFW

-264 TGLQLDRFYLRG
+264 TGLQTDRFYLRG

-286 WTTRLTHRRAL
+286 WTTRLSHRRAL
-297 AESPAGTFTVRPGSA
+297 AESPAGTFAVRHVSS
-312 RSPRPLGPIIRQ
+312 RSPRPLGQLIRQ

-343 FISGQFLAIQSDPTG
+343 SISGQFLAIQSDPTG
-358 AIYLPFPTSSRI
+358 AIYLPFPASARL

-375 SRPAAVAPADLQS
+375 SRPTPVAPADLQF
-388 QPALYTELFSQHFLQ
+388 QPAVYTEVFAQHFLQ
-403 LPEPSERVAAL
+403 FPESSERVRAL
-414 AREITQSKTSAYEK
+414 AQEITRSKTSAYEK

-433 AYLTRNYR
+433 AYLSRNYR
-441 YSLDISPGKQ
+441 YSLDISPAVQ

-543 ASRVID
+543 VSRVID

-598 FAGKLLSRVVE
+598 LAGKLLSRVVE
-609 GNARLMVGFLSFVAL
+609 GNVRLMVGFLSFVAL
-624 GLGLVLWLA
+624 GLGLVIWLV

-639 RWRYSGT
+639 RWRSSST
-646 SHGEHA
+646 NHGEHV

-659 NVLKQIARYGIVKAE
+659 KVLKQIARYGIVKAE
-674 HTTPREF
+674 HATPREF

-691 AGEAVSTITELYCR
+691 ASESVATVTELYCR

-713 TRQEIDLAYQ
+713 TQQEIGLAYQ
-723 SLRQLTS
+723 SLRQLTL

>member
-13 LLAAAA
+13 LLAVAA

-25 GTNLPEWLL
+25 GTSLPEWLL

-49 DVDRLRHVLARIRL
+49 DVDRFRHVLDRIRL
-63 STTAWNVLTV
+63 STTAWNILTV

-79 WVDLAWISAD
+79 WIDLAWISAD
-89 LLAAGVHFLMILMVV
+89 LLAAGVHFLMILMVI
-104 KLFNLEQRR
+104 KLFNLDQRR

-161 TDPGQNIPGLSS
+161 SNAGDSPPS
-173 LSGGSGSAI
+173 LSEESAI
-182 TPRGRQQITPELFW
+182 ILRGRQQITPELFW

-264 TGLQLDRFYLRG
+264 TGLQMDRFYLRG

-286 WTTRLTHRRAL
+286 WTTRLSHRRAL
-297 AESPAGTFTVRPGSA
+297 AESPAGTFTVRHISS
-312 RSPRPLGPIIRQ
+312 RSPRPLGQIIRQ

-343 FISGQFLAIQSDPTG
+343 SISGQFLAIQSDPTG
-358 AIYLPFPTSSRI
+358 AIYLPFPASTRL

-375 SRPAAVAPADLQS
+375 SRPTPVAPADLQF
-388 QPALYTELFSQHFLQ
+388 QPAVYTEVFAQHFLQ
-403 LPEPSERVAAL
+403 LPESSERVRAL
-414 AREITQSKTSAYEK
+414 AQEITRSKTSAYEK

-433 AYLTRNYR
+433 AYLSRNYR
-441 YSLDISPGKQ
+441 YSLDISPGMQ
-451 TRPLEE
+451 THPLEE

-512 WVEVHLPNSGW
+512 WVEVHLPSSGW

-530 AVSEPVGDSQWFA
+530 AVSETVGDSQWFA
-543 ASRVID
+543 VSRVID

-570 VRGLKEGTTVVRER
+570 VRGLKEGTTVVRDR
-584 AWSSLSS
+584 AWSSLSA

-609 GNARLMVGFLSFVAL
+609 GNVRLTVGFLSFIAL
-624 GLGLVLWLA
+624 GLGLVIWLV

-639 RWRYSGT
+639 RWRSSST
-646 SHGEHA
+646 SHCEHA
-652 VITQIYR
+652 VIAQIYR
-659 NVLKQIARYGIVKAE
+659 NVLQQIARYGIVKAE

-681 LLVVGNQWAA
+681 LLVVGSQWAA
-691 AGEAVSTITELYCR
+691 AVELVSTITELYCR

-713 TRQEIDLAYQ
+713 TQQEIDLAHH
-723 SLRQLTS
+723 SLRQLTL

>member
-25 GTNLPEWLL
+25 GANLPEWLL
-34 LLTGVSL
+34 LLTGGSL
-41 IVTLLRAL
+41 IVTLLRTL
-49 DVDRLRHVLARIRL
+49 GVDRLRPVLDGIRL
-63 STTAWNVLTV
+63 STTAWNVLT
-73 MAFAGF
+73 MIAFAGF
-79 WVDLAWISAD
+79 WVDLLWVSAD
-89 LLAAGVHFLMILMVV
+89 LLPAGVHFLVILMVI
-104 KLFNLEQRR
+104 KLFNLDQRR

-161 TDPGQNIPGLSS
+161 TDPGHNVPS
-173 LSGGSGSAI
+173 LSEGSTI
-182 TPRGRQQITPELFW
+182 IPRGRQQITPELFW

-264 TGLQLDRFYLRG
+264 TGAQMDRFYLRG
-276 MAYDRYDGKS
+276 MAFDRYDGKS
-286 WTTRLTHRRAL
+286 WTTRLSHRRAL
-297 AESPAGTFTVRPGSA
+297 AESPAGTFTVRHVSS
-312 RSPRPLGPIIRQ
+312 RSPRPLGQIIRQ

-343 FISGQFLAIQSDPTG
+343 SISGQFLAIQSDPTG
-358 AIYLPFPTSSRI
+358 AIYLPFPASARL
-370 EYTVH
+370 EYTVY
-375 SRPAAVAPADLQS
+375 SRPTPVAPADLQF
-388 QPALYTELFSQHFLQ
+388 QPAVYTEVFAQHFLQ
-403 LPEPSERVAAL
+403 LPESSERVGAL
-414 AREITQSKTSAYEK
+414 AQEITRSKTSAYEK

-433 AYLTRNYR
+433 AYLSRNYR
-441 YSLDISPGKQ
+441 YSLDISRGVQ

-470 ATAMVVLLRNVGV
+470 ATAMVVLLRSVGV

-494 EWNEYGNYYL
+494 EWNEYGNYYV

-530 AVSEPVGDSQWFA
+530 AVSETVGNSQWFA
-543 ASRVID
+543 LSRVID

-570 VRGLKEGTTVVRER
+570 VRGLKEGTTVVRDR
-584 AWSSLSS
+584 AWSSFSS

-598 FAGKLLSRVVE
+598 LAGRILSHVAE
-609 GNARLMVGFLSFVAL
+609 GNVRLMTEFLSFVVL
-624 GLGLVLWLA
+624 GVGLVVWLM
-633 QRKPWN
+633 QRKPWS
-639 RWRYSGT
+639 RRR
-646 SHGEHA
+646 HAHPIIREHA
-652 VITQIYR
+652 IIAQIYHG
-659 NVLKQIARYGIVKAE
+659 VLRQIARNGILKPRNA
-674 HTTPREF
+674 TPREF
-681 LLVVGNQWAA
+681 LQLVQQQWAA
-691 AGEAVSTITELYCR
+691 AAESVSTITELYCR

-713 TRQEIDLAYQ
+713 TQQEIDLAYQ
-723 SLRQLTS
+723 SLRQLTL

>member
-161 TDPGQNIPGLSS
+161 ADPGHNMPS
-173 LSGGSGSAI
+173 LSEGVAI
-182 TPRGRQQITPELFW
+182 TPKGRQQVTSELFW

-264 TGLQLDRFYLRG
+264 TGLQSDRFYLRG

-286 WTTRLTHRRAL
+286 WTTRLSHRRAL
-297 AESPAGTFTVRPGSA
+297 AESPAGTFTVRHVSS
-312 RSPRPLGPIIRQ
+312 RSPRPLGQLIRQ

-343 FISGQFLAIQSDPTG
+343 SVSGQFLAIQSDPTG

-375 SRPAAVAPADLQS
+375 SRPATVVPADLQF
-388 QPALYTELFSQHFLQ
+388 QPTLYTEVFSQHFLQ
-403 LPEPSERVAAL
+403 LPESSERVEAL
-414 AREITQSKTSAYEK
+414 AREITGSKTSAYEK

-433 AYLTRNYR
+433 AYLSRNYR

-570 VRGLKEGTTVVRER
+570 VRGLKEGTTVVRDR
-584 AWSSLSS
+584 AWSSVSS
-591 LLAPAGD
+591 VFAPVGDLAGQ
-598 FAGKLLSRVVE
+598 LLSRVAE
-609 GNARLMVGFLSFVAL
+609 GNVRLMVGFLSFVVL
-624 GLGLVLWLA
+624 GLGLAIWLV
-633 QRKPWN
+633 QRKPWS
-639 RWRYSGT
+639 RWRSSNT
-646 SHGEHA
+646 RHGHDA
-652 VITQIYR
+652 IISQIYR
-659 NVLKQIARYGIVKAE
+659 NLLRQIARYGIVKAE
-674 HTTPREF
+674 HATPREF
-681 LLVVGNQWAA
+681 LLIVGNQWAA
-691 AGEAVSTITELYCR
+691 AAESVSTITDLYCR

-713 TRQEIDLAYQ
+713 TQQEIDLAYH
-723 SLRQLTS
+723 SLRQLAL
-730 LDPPSR
+730 LDPPSKIVR

>member
-25 GTNLPEWLL
+25 GANLPEWLL
-34 LLTGVSL
+34 LLTGSSL

-49 DVDRLRHVLARIRL
+49 AVDRLRRVLDRIRL

-73 MAFAGF
+73 IAFAGF
-79 WVDLAWISAD
+79 WADLLWVSAD
-89 LLAAGVHFLMILMVV
+89 LLPAGVHFLLILMVI
-104 KLFNLEQRR
+104 KLFNLDQRR

-161 TDPGQNIPGLSS
+161 SDA
-173 LSGGSGSAI
+173 GGSPPSLPEESAI
-182 TPRGRQQITPELFW
+182 ILRGREQITPELFW

-264 TGLQLDRFYLRG
+264 TGVQMDRFYLRG

-286 WTTRLTHRRAL
+286 WTTRLSHRRAL
-297 AESPAGTFTVRPGSA
+297 AESPAGTFTVRHVSS
-312 RSPRPLGPIIRQ
+312 RSPRPLGQIVRQ

-343 FISGQFLAIQSDPTG
+343 SISGQFLAIQSDPTG
-358 AIYLPFPTSSRI
+358 AIYLPFPASARL

-375 SRPAAVAPADLQS
+375 SRPTPVAPADLQF
-388 QPALYTELFSQHFLQ
+388 QPAVYTEVFAQHFLQ
-403 LPEPSERVAAL
+403 LPESSERVGAL
-414 AREITQSKTSAYEK
+414 AQEITRSKTSAYEK

-433 AYLTRNYR
+433 AYLSRNYR
-441 YSLDISPGKQ
+441 YSLDIAPAMQ
-451 TRPLEE
+451 ARPLEE

-530 AVSEPVGDSQWFA
+530 AVSETIGDSQWFA
-543 ASRVID
+543 LSRVID

-570 VRGLKEGTTVVRER
+570 VRGLKEGTTVVRDR
-584 AWSSLSS
+584 AWSSFSS

-598 FAGKLLSRVVE
+598 LAGRILSHVAE
-609 GNARLMVGFLSFVAL
+609 GNVRLMTGFLSFVVL
-624 GLGLVLWLA
+624 GVGLVVWLM
-633 QRKPWN
+633 QRKPWDRRKHAN
-639 RWRYSGT
+639 PLIR
-646 SHGEHA
+646 EHA
-652 VITQIYR
+652 IIAQIYHG
-659 NVLKQIARYGIVKAE
+659 VLRQIARNGISKPHNA
-674 HTTPREF
+674 TPREF
-681 LLVVGNQWAA
+681 LQLVQQQWAA
-691 AGEAVSTITELYCR
+691 ATESVSTVTELYCR

-713 TRQEIDLAYQ
+713 TQQEIDLAYH
-723 SLRQLTS
+723 SLRQLTL

>member
-25 GTNLPEWLL
+25 GASLPEWLL
-34 LLTGVSL
+34 FLTGTSL

-49 DVDRLRHVLARIRL
+49 GANQLHRVLDQMSM
-63 STTAWNVLTV
+63 STTAWNILTV
-73 MAFAGF
+73 VAFAGF
-79 WVDLAWISAD
+79 WVDLFWISAD
-89 LLAAGVHFLMILMVV
+89 LLPAGVHFLLILMNI
-104 KLFNLEQRR
+104 KLFNLDQRR

-161 TDPGQNIPGLSS
+161 SDT
-173 LSGGSGSAI
+173 GSGLPSLAQGKTI
-182 TPRGRQQITPELFW
+182 VLQQRMQITPELFW
-196 LANGL
+196 LANSL

-227 SGEGLRT
+227 YGEGLRT

-254 IVMRVELPDR
+254 IVMRVETPDR
-264 TGLQLDRFYLRG
+264 AGLLMDRFYLRG

-286 WTTRLTHRRAL
+286 WTTRLSHRRAL
-297 AESPAGTFTVRPGSA
+297 AESPAGTFTVRHAAS
-312 RSPRPLGPIIRQ
+312 RSPRPRGQIIRQ
-324 TILLEA
+324 TILLEP

-336 FAAPYPE
+336 FAAPHPE
-343 FISGQFLAIQSDPTG
+343 SISGQFLAIQSDPTG

-375 SRPAAVAPADLQS
+375 SRSTPVAPADLQF
-388 QPALYTELFSQHFLQ
+388 QPAVYTEVFAQHFLQ
-403 LPEPSERVAAL
+403 LPESSDRVGVL
-414 AREITQSKTSAYEK
+414 AREIVGSRTSAYEK
-428 AQAIE
+428 AQAVE
-433 AYLTRNYR
+433 AYLSKHYR
-441 YSLDISPGKQ
+441 YSLDIPSGKPA
-451 TRPLEE
+451 RPLEE

-512 WVEVHLPNSGW
+512 WVEIHLPNSGW

-530 AVSEPVGDSQWFA
+530 AITELVGDSQWFA
-543 ASRVID
+543 LSRVMD
-549 TLRLRWNR
+549 TVRLRWNR
-557 FFVQYNAADQLAV
+557 FFVQYNAADQMAV
-570 VRGLKEGTTVVRER
+570 VRGLKEGTAVVRDR
-584 AWSSLSS
+584 AWSSFTS

-598 FAGKLLSRVVE
+598 IAGRILSYVLE
-609 GNARLMVGFLSFVAL
+609 ENIRLMSGFLSSVVL
-624 GLGLVLWLA
+624 GAGLVIWLV

-639 RWRYSGT
+639 GWRR
-646 SHGEHA
+646 HGSVICEHA

-659 NVLKQIARYGIVKAE
+659 GALKQVARNGISKPHNA
-674 HTTPREF
+674 TPREF
-681 LLVVGNQWAA
+681 LRVVQQQWVA
-691 AGEAVSTITELYCR
+691 AGGSVATITELYCR

-713 TRQEIDLAYQ
+713 SQQEIDLAYH
-723 SLRQLTS
+723 SLRQLAL
-730 LDPPSR
+730 LDPPST